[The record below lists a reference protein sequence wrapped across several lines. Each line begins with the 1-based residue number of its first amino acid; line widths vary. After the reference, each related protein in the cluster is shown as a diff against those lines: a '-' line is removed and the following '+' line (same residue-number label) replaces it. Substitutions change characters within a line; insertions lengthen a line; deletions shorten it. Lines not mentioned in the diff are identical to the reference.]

1 LKGIDPRV
9 APARVE
15 PMRAVASRAIARQRL
30 VAMLLSAFGL
40 LAAVLAAVG
49 IYGVLSYSVS
59 RRTKEIGIRLAL
71 GARGAEVVRLMAR
84 QGLEAAGLGIG
95 LGALLALLASRVVS
109 AMLYGIGP
117 RDPVVLGGSVV
128 GLGLLALLAALIP
141 AQRAAR
147 V

>member
-1 LKGIDPRV
+1 
-9 APARVE
+9 
-15 PMRAVASRAIARQRL
+15 MRAVASRAIARQRL

-147 V
+147 VQPIETLRAE